1 MKNSASPKEL
11 VYKMLFVH
19 PEGMTSK
26 QLARVAFR
34 LRGRMPVEPAVS
46 LLRRT
51 LDGDA
56 RFVECDDGR
65 WRLATLRDPIFLDD
79 AVFTVVD
86 VETTGGLASHNR
98 VIEIAAFRLYRG
110 QVKEN
115 YMTLIN
121 PERRIPLAI
130 SYLTGIYDEH
140 VAKASVFPEIV
151 EPLAAFIGDSV
162 FVAHSAQ
169 FDFRFIN
176 MELLRAGAPAM
187 ENPVLCTVKLSRRFF
202 PHIQRY
208 NLGALCEYF
217 SIDLTDERHRAHG
230 DAWAT
235 ALVLQH
241 CLNVAVEYNIDT
253 LQELFRFQA
262 TPPSRIKKTLY

>member
-1 MKNSASPKEL
+1 MKNSASPKEIA
-11 VYKMLFVH
+11 YKTLFVH

-26 QLARVAFR
+26 QLARMAFR
-34 LRGRMPVEPAVS
+34 LRGRTPVEPALM
-46 LLRRT
+46 LLRQA
-51 LDGDA
+51 LNGDE
-56 RFVECDDGR
+56 RFVECDDGH
-65 WRLATLRDPIFLDD
+65 WRLAPFRDPIFLDD
-79 AVFTVVD
+79 SVFTVVD

-110 QVKEN
+110 QIKEN

-140 VAKASVFPEIV
+140 VARAPVFSEIA

-176 MELLRAGAPAM
+176 MEFLRAGAPVM

-202 PHIQRY
+202 PHIPRY

-241 CLNVAVEYNIDT
+241 CLNAAAAYNIDT
-253 LQELFRFQA
+253 LQELLRFQA
-262 TPPSRIKKTLY
+262 MPPSRLKKP